1 MKKGALVLVSYWL
14 LFVVTPI
21 LAIIGFWGLSRP
33 TIIAGVSL
41 FLILLVIGERGF
53 RLWKHL
59 WRIA

>member
-21 LAIIGFWGLSRP
+21 LAIIGFWGLSRT

-41 FLILLVIGERGF
+41 FLVLLVIGERGF
-53 RLWKHL
+53 RL
-59 WRIA
+59 